1 MTPTCTASRTGRSAV
16 STRCKTGFK
25 RCQKCERCRASRFF
39 SGERGRVCQSC
50 QRKSRSKAS
59 HESRVQSTYGLGPGE
74 YDELFR
80 LQGGTC
86 AICRQARSK
95 RLDVDHCHKTGVVRG
110 LCCARCNR
118 QLLAKGLRD
127 SPDIARSAAD
137 YLEDPPAVRLI
148 GQRFYRKST

>member
-1 MTPTCTASRTGRSAV
+1 MTD
-16 STRCKTGFK
+16 CKKGFK
-25 RCQKCERCRASRFF
+25 KCEKCQLCRAMRFYT
-39 SGERGRVCQSC
+39 GTRGRVCTTC
-50 QRKSRSKAS
+50 QRKARSRAS
-59 HESRVQSTYGLGPGE
+59 HASRVQATYGLKPGE

-80 LQGGTC
+80 LQGGVC
-86 AICRQARSK
+86 AICRQARTT

-127 SPDIARSAAD
+127 DPVIARSAAE

-148 GQRFYRKST
+148 GQRFFRPST